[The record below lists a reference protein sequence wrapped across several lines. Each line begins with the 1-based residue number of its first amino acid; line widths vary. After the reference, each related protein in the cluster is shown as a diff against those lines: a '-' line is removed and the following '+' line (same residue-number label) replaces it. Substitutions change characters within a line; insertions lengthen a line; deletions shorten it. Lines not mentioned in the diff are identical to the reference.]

1 MLIDPKPYK
10 EYAKKL
16 KRAKEKARAQARI
29 ELSSITDRHLA
40 RCVDNTATGS
50 SPDSPTLSLAWD
62 RSGVVETAKGLQAE
76 VFNPKDYA
84 SHYEYGHRQTP
95 GRLIFIELRPGM
107 SKYGRAAALVKTGKH
122 KGKWGI
128 WLRLKKS
135 YVKGAYVMTDSEKKA
150 QKELD
155 GAALRL
161 QDIIRKELG

>member
-10 EYAKKL
+10 DHTKKL
-16 KRAKEKARAQARI
+16 QQAREAAKARARA
-29 ELSSITDRHLA
+29 ELNAIADRHLA

-62 RSGVVETAKGLQAE
+62 RSGVIETSSGLQTE
-76 VFNPKDYA
+76 VFNPKDYT
-84 SHYEYGHRQTP
+84 SHYEFGHRQTP

-135 YVKGAYVMTDSEKKA
+135 YVKGAYVMTDSERKA

-155 GAALRL
+155 GAAFHI
-161 QDIIRKELG
+161 QETIRKELG